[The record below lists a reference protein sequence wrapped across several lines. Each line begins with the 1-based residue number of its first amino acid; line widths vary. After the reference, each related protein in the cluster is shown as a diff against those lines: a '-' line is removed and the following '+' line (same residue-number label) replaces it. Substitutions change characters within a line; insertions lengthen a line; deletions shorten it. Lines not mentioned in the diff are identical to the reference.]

1 MLKPISGVLYLLVM
15 FVGFSSSNSAN
26 ADYFNTKEYQTEKDC
41 IAAYS
46 LARDNAFDSNQ
57 MELYRNLTTY
67 QNKLYLKHPSGHF
80 PSMHITAA
88 KILLQQRVSEKG
100 IGYLNKL
107 LEKCGYVP

>member
-1 MLKPISGVLYLLVM
+1 MVIRMSSVLCWIVM
-15 FVGFSSSNSAN
+15 FIGFSSMTSAST
-26 ADYFNTKEYQTEKDC
+26 DYFNTKEYQTEKDC

-57 MELYRNLTTY
+57 MELYRTLTTY

-80 PSMHITAA
+80 PSMHVKAA
-88 KILLQQRVSEKG
+88 KILLKQRVSEKG

-107 LEKCGYVP
+107 LEKCGYVS

>member
-1 MLKPISGVLYLLVM
+1 MLKPISGVLFLLVM
-15 FVGFSSSNSAN
+15 FVGFALTTYAS
-26 ADYFNTKEYQTEKDC
+26 ADYFNTNEYQTEKNC

-67 QNKLYLKHPSGHF
+67 QNELYLKHPSGHF
-80 PSMHITAA
+80 PSMHVNAA
-88 KILLQQRVSEKG
+88 KILHKQRVLETG

-107 LEKCGYVP
+107 LVKCGYVP